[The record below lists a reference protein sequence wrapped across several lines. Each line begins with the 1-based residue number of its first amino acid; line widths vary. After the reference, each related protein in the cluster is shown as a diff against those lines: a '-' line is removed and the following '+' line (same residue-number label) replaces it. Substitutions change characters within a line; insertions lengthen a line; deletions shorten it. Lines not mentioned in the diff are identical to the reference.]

1 MTEIGIIAAA
11 FLAGIAV
18 LARPPQLAAWATFGA
33 LVLTPVLVLAQ
44 IWDSS
49 QLRPLRDRPA
59 LFLALGVAALV
70 AVGIAAW
77 LVRRW
82 PTLLPIAAMLA
93 LPFRIP
99 IAAGGSTSNL
109 LLPLYFVIAAGALAW
124 AVPRLAGAPTA
135 GVPRLDGGVDEEER
149 PPPPGD
155 RRLEWVLL
163 AFVVLYAVQASYSDD
178 VDKALNQVAFFYV
191 PFALLYAMLRRI
203 DWTPRL
209 LRGCLG
215 ALVGLA
221 VVFVGVGFWEYH
233 ARELLLNPKVIDSNQ
248 FESYFRVNSL
258 FFDPNIYGR
267 FLAIV
272 MLAIAA
278 VVIWSRDR
286 RTVIAGG
293 ALLALLWAGLVLT
306 FSQSSF
312 AALLAGLAVLAA
324 LRWSARWTGV
334 VVLAAVVIGAGFV
347 VASPRS
353 LHLELGSSKSVD
365 SATSGRA
372 DLIEGGI
379 DLFADRPL
387 QGWGAGSFSRAY
399 RRERHV
405 SSTKAVSASHT
416 IPITVAA
423 EQGAVGLLLY
433 LGLVVFGLIAL
444 LRRARASVA
453 SAAIAAAFV
462 ALLVHTMLYAAFLE
476 DPLAWVLLGIG
487 VALGGRPPE
496 DSSTVSEDVPAHA

>member
-11 FLAGIAV
+11 FVAGIAV
-18 LARPPQLAAWATFGA
+18 LARPPRVAAWATLAA
-33 LVLTPVLVLAQ
+33 LVLTPVLLLSQ
-44 IWDSS
+44 IWDSA
-49 QLRPLRDRPA
+49 QLRPLRDRPS
-59 LFLALGVAALV
+59 LFLALGVVALV
-70 AVGIAAW
+70 VVGAAAW
-77 LVRRW
+77 VIHRW

-99 IAAGGSTSNL
+99 VASAGVTSNL
-109 LLPLYFVIAAGALAW
+109 LVPLYLVIAAGALAW
-124 AVPRLAGAPTA
+124 ALPRLAGTREDDEA
-135 GVPRLDGGVDEEER
+135 GPADADAGPGLDR
-149 PPPPGD
+149 W
-155 RRLEWVLL
+155 LEWALL
-163 AFVVLYAVQASYSDD
+163 AFVALYAVQASYSDD

-203 DWTPRL
+203 EWTPRL
-209 LRGCLG
+209 LQWCLG
-215 ALVGLA
+215 ALVALA

-233 ARELLLNPKVIDSNQ
+233 ARELLLNPKVIDANQ

-267 FLAIV
+267 FLALV
-272 MLAIAA
+272 MLAVAA
-278 VVIWSRDR
+278 VVIWTCDR
-286 RTVIAGG
+286 RRAIAGG

-324 LRWSARWTGV
+324 LRWSRRWTGLA
-334 VVLAAVVIGAGFV
+334 VLIAVVIGAGFV
-347 VASPRS
+347 IAAPHS
-353 LHLELGSSKSVD
+353 LHLELGNSKSVD

-372 DLIEGGI
+372 DLIKGGVQ
-379 DLFADRPL
+379 LFGDRPL

-405 SSTKAVSASHT
+405 SSTRAVSASHT

-423 EQGAVGLLLY
+423 EQGVLGLLLY
-433 LGLVVFGLIAL
+433 AAVVVLGLIAL
-444 LRRARASVA
+444 LRRARRSVA

-487 VALGGRPPE
+487 LALGAAPLAAAAE
-496 DSSTVSEDVPAHA
+496 DASGEDVTAHA

>member
-1 MTEIGIIAAA
+1 MIEVGIIVAAL
-11 FLAGIAV
+11 LAGVAV
-18 LARPPQLAAWATFGA
+18 LVRSQRVAAWATLGA
-33 LVLTPVLVLAQ
+33 LGLTPVLVLSQ
-44 IWDSS
+44 IWDSD
-49 QLRPLRDRPA
+49 QLRPLRDRPS
-59 LFLALGVAALV
+59 LFLAAGVVALA
-70 AVGIAAW
+70 AVGIAAG
-77 LVRRW
+77 LVSRW
-82 PTLLPIAAMLA
+82 PALLPMAAMLA

-99 IAAGGSTSNL
+99 IASAGVTSNL
-109 LLPLYFVIAAGALAW
+109 LVPLYFVIAAGALAW
-124 AVPRLAGAPTA
+124 AVPRLRGGA
-135 GVPRLDGGVDEEER
+135 DEQEQER
-149 PPPPGD
+149 QPGD
-155 RRLEWVLL
+155 RRLEWALV
-163 AFVVLYAVQASYSDD
+163 AFIVLYAVQASYSDD

-203 DWTPRL
+203 EWTSRL
-209 LRGCLG
+209 LLWCLG
-215 ALVGLA
+215 ILIALA
-221 VVFVGVGFWEYH
+221 IVFVGVGFWEYQ

-278 VVIWSRDR
+278 VVIWTYDR

-347 VASPRS
+347 VASPSS

-372 DLIEGGI
+372 DLIEGGVE
-379 DLFADRPL
+379 LFAQRPV

-423 EQGAVGLLLY
+423 EQGVAGLLLY
-433 LGLVVFGLIAL
+433 AAVLVFGLIAL
-444 LRRARASVA
+444 FRRARDSVA

-487 VALGGRPPE
+487 VALGVRPPA
-496 DSSTVSEDVPAHA
+496 DSSTVAEDVPAHA